1 MTTMVFR
8 TVSWVTP
15 RPQDKLPNA
24 PGSPGPRVG
33 TSERVSAV
41 TERLESDDQP
51 QPQVPTPTA
60 VKPSVVKP
68 SPALAKPA
76 APAAAGSSAPTPG
89 AVPGHDAGPAKPS
102 VDDPRAAPST
112 TDTPASGPAEGVSPD
127 QLEAA
132 RPFGEV
138 TEDGHVY
145 VLVDGERVLCGQV
158 PDAPADEAL
167 AYFVKKFEDARTL
180 VNLLQQRVEA
190 GAASSDMNRNA
201 DHVMAQLAERKLV
214 GDVKALEARL
224 EALRPRIAELE
235 AEHKRATE
243 AAKAEHF
250 AQRDAIVREAEQI
263 AEQDPQKIQWKQSSA
278 RMAELFD
285 SWKAHQKSG
294 IRLSRK
300 DEESLWKR
308 FRNARTTFDRH
319 RRAYFSRLDE
329 NNAEAKRAK
338 EKLIAEAEALQSST
352 DWNVTA
358 GKYRDLMDRWKSSP
372 RASRRDDDAL
382 WMRFRAAQDVFFDA
396 RKSANDQVE
405 QEFEENL
412 KLKQA
417 LVEEAQQLL
426 PVTDA
431 RAARK
436 KLSSIQDRWEQ
447 IGKVPRAHFKRIE
460 NELQA
465 VEEAVRDADSGT
477 RAKKVASESEVRS
490 NSLLAQAE
498 EKVAELQGQISA
510 AEAAGDTARA
520 KKLGKE
526 LSSAQAMRDMIQRSA
541 AGL

>member
-1 MTTMVFR
+1 M
-8 TVSWVTP
+8 
-15 RPQDKLPNA
+15 
-24 PGSPGPRVG
+24 
-33 TSERVSAV
+33 

-51 QPQVPTPTA
+51 QPQVPTPAA
-60 VKPSVVKP
+60 VKPAGVRP
-68 SPALAKPA
+68 SPTPKPA
-76 APAAAGSSAPTPG
+76 APATPVPPAGTDSAAAAPTPASAATPG
-89 AVPGHDAGPAKPS
+89 PTSDDVATPSPAAV
-102 VDDPRAAPST
+102 APSGSEAVSET
-112 TDTPASGPAEGVSPD
+112 AADGLSAE

-145 VLVDGERVLCGQV
+145 VLVGDERFLCGQV
-158 PDAPADEAL
+158 PEVPADEAL
-167 AYFVKKFEDARTL
+167 AYFAKKFEDARTL
-180 VNLLQQRVEA
+180 VNVLEQRVEA
-190 GAASSDMNRNA
+190 GTASSDMNRNA
-201 DHVMAQLAERKLV
+201 DHVLAQLNERKLV

-250 AQRDAIVREAEQI
+250 AQRDAIVQEAEQM
-263 AEQDPQKIQWKQSSA
+263 AAQDPQKIQWKQSSA

-285 SWKAHQKSG
+285 QWKAHQKSG

-300 DEESLWKR
+300 DEEALWKR

-319 RRAYFSRLDE
+319 RRAYFSQLDE
-329 NNAEAKRAK
+329 NNAEAKRIK
-338 EKLIAEAEALQSST
+338 EKLISEAEALQSST
-352 DWNVTA
+352 DWNLTA
-358 GKYRDLMDRWKSSP
+358 GKYRDLMDRWKASP

-382 WMRFRAAQDVFFDA
+382 WSRFRAAQDVFFDA

-417 LVEEAQQLL
+417 LVEEAKQLL
-426 PVTDA
+426 PVTDV

-436 KLSSIQDRWEQ
+436 KLSGIQDRWDA

-465 VEEAVRDADSGT
+465 VEDAVREADSGS
-477 RAKKVASESEVRS
+477 RAKKVASEPEVRS
-490 NSLLAQAE
+490 NALLTQAE
-498 EKVAELQGQISA
+498 DKVTDLQAQVAE
-510 AEAAGDTARA
+510 AEAAGNASKV
-520 KKLGKE
+520 KKLSGE
-526 LSSAQAMRDMIQRSA
+526 LSSAEAMRDMIKRSA
-541 AGL
+541 ASL

>member
-1 MTTMVFR
+1 M
-8 TVSWVTP
+8 
-15 RPQDKLPNA
+15 
-24 PGSPGPRVG
+24 
-33 TSERVSAV
+33 

-51 QPQVPTPTA
+51 QPQVPTPA
-60 VKPSVVKP
+60 APKPSGVKP
-68 SPALAKPA
+68 SPAAPKPTV
-76 APAAAGSSAPTPG
+76 PPTAGDSVEPTPG
-89 AVPGHDAGPAKPS
+89 PVPGHDAEEPKPAQSQQPAVEAGDS
-102 VDDPRAAPST
+102 ASSTANATAAGGGSA
-112 TDTPASGPAEGVSPD
+112 DGLSAQ

-158 PDAPADEAL
+158 PDVPADEAL
-167 AYFVKKFEDARTL
+167 AYFAKKFEEARTL
-180 VNLLQQRVEA
+180 VNILEQRVQA
-190 GAASSDMNRNA
+190 GTASSDMNRSA
-201 DHVMAQLAERKLV
+201 DHVMAQLAERKMV
-214 GDVKALEARL
+214 GDVRALETRL
-224 EALRPRIAELE
+224 EALRPRIAQLE

-250 AQRDAIVREAEQI
+250 AQRDAIVKEAEEI

-319 RRAYFSRLDE
+319 RRAYFSKLDE
-329 NNAEAKRAK
+329 NNAEAKRVK
-338 EKLIAEAEALQSST
+338 EKLIAEAQALQSST
-352 DWNVTA
+352 DWNATA
-358 GKYRDLMDRWKSSP
+358 EKYRDLMNRWKSSP

-382 WMRFRAAQDVFFDA
+382 WARFRAAQDVFFDA
-396 RKSANDQVE
+396 RKAANDQVE

-417 LVEEAQQLL
+417 LLEEAKQLI
-426 PVTDA
+426 PVTDV

-436 KLSSIQDRWEQ
+436 KLSGIQDRWDQ
-447 IGKVPRAHFKRIE
+447 IGKVPRAHFKRVE

-465 VEEAVRDADSGT
+465 VEEAVRDADSGS

-498 EKVAELQGQISA
+498 EKVAELQGQIDA
-510 AEAAGDTARA
+510 AESTGDSARA

-526 LSSAQAMRDMIQRSA
+526 LSSAEAMRDMIQRSA
-541 AGL
+541 AAL